1 MKKLFLLIIIFL
13 SAGVAAKAQKVKV
26 LDRSDLQPIGQVN
39 ISNLSRSLLVVT
51 NLSGVADLSGF
62 NATDTLV
69 FSHVAYSVV
78 KTTKSALAQ
87 SNNTIYLT
95 ENVISLDEFVFSAN
109 KTEEKRSDLPYVI
122 EVIQAK
128 DVAFNNPQTT
138 AIMLEQTGNVF
149 VQQSQLGGGSPVIR
163 GFEAN
168 RVELVLDGVRMNNAI
183 YRAGHLQSIIT
194 IDPMMLSS
202 TEVIYGPG
210 SVIYGSD
217 ALGGVISFKTKD
229 PVLAN
234 GKTPLIFGQGIA
246 RFSSAN
252 LEKTIGFNLNIGL
265 KKWGFFTAFS
275 YSNFDDLREGRTQN
289 PFYGTFGERPY
300 YAERINGQDTMI
312 ANDKP
317 WIQVPSGYS
326 QYNLLQKVQFRPSE
340 RLKFTLNFQ
349 YSNST
354 DIPRYDRLT
363 EMDGST
369 GHLKYAEW
377 YYGPQQRVFVSLKTD
392 LTQKNVMYDNGSVI
406 LTWQNVSE
414 DRINRRFNKST
425 KKNNLET
432 ANVYALNG
440 DFTKL
445 LGSKDALRYGVEF
458 IFNDVNSEA
467 YNLNIKTGDITYD
480 LATRYPDEKAQM
492 FSAAAY
498 LSNNWK
504 INRVLNFSQGLRFN
518 YVSLNTVY
526 SDTMMKIT
534 GFPFSSEISQS
545 NPALNGYLGLTVTPE
560 HDWKFGFVASS
571 GFRAPNIDDISK
583 LNDSNSQDKLL
594 VVPNP
599 DLKPEYA
606 YNIELSAGKT
616 FLKKFRIEASAYYT
630 WLTNAIVMAP
640 FQYNGQ
646 DSIIWEGEMV
656 QVQSNTNA
664 GDAYVYGVQGS
675 LLAQITTGFSITS
688 SLTYTC
694 GRVSTNDEP
703 LDHIPPVFGMT
714 SFNLEVKKFKGSFY
728 LDYNG
733 WKRIEDYSPSGED
746 NEAYATEY
754 GMPAWYTVNLK
765 LSYQFNRYLNVEA
778 GCENILDQNYR
789 KFASGISSPGRN
801 FIVALRGT
809 F

>member
-1 MKKLFLLIIIFL
+1 MKKLTILILILFATGL
-13 SAGVAAKAQKVKV
+13 AVNAQQVKV
-26 LDRSDLQPIGQVN
+26 IDKSDLQPIGQVN
-39 ISNLSRSLLVVT
+39 ISNLAKTVLVVT
-51 NLSGVADLSGF
+51 DYQGIADLSGF
-62 NATDTLV
+62 AQTDSLV
-69 FSHVAYSVV
+69 FSHVAYSTV
-78 KTTKSALAQ
+78 KTTKATILKT
-87 SNNTIYLT
+87 NNTVSLT
-95 ENVISLDEFVFSAN
+95 ENVISLDEFVYSAN

-128 DVAFNNPQTT
+128 DVAFNNPQNS

-194 IDPMMLSS
+194 IDPAMLSS
-202 TEVIYGPG
+202 TEIIYGPG

-217 ALGGVISFKTKD
+217 ALGGVISFTTKD
-229 PVLAN
+229 PVLSTGKKALIN
-234 GKTPLIFGQGIA
+234 GQAMA

-252 LEKTIGFNLNIGL
+252 LEKTGGFNLNIGL
-265 KKWGFFTAFS
+265 KKWGFLTSFT

-300 YAERINGQDTMI
+300 YAERINGQDTMV
-312 ANDKP
+312 ANSKP
-317 WIQVPSGYS
+317 WIQKPSGYS
-326 QYNLLQKVQFRPSE
+326 EYNLLQKIQFRPSD

-363 EMDGST
+363 EMDAST
-369 GHLKYAEW
+369 GELKYAEW
-377 YYGPQQRVFVSLKTD
+377 YYGPQERIFVSFKTD
-392 LTQKNVMYDNGSVI
+392 LTRKNVMYDNGSVI

-414 DRINRRFNKST
+414 DRINRRFGKST
-425 KKNNLET
+425 KKFNLET
-432 ANVYALNG
+432 ANVYSLNG
-440 DFTKL
+440 DFTKM
-445 LGSKDALRYGVEF
+445 LGKKDALRYGVEV

-467 YNLNIKTGDITYD
+467 YTENINTGDISYN
-480 LATRYPDEKAQM
+480 LATRYPDQKAQM

-498 LSNNWK
+498 VSNNWK
-504 INRVLNFSQGLRFN
+504 INNILNFSQGLRYS
-518 YVSLNTVY
+518 YVSLNAAY

-534 GFPFSSEISQS
+534 NFPFSSEMAQNNS
-545 NPALNGYLGLTVTPE
+545 ALNGYLGLTVTPKY
-560 HDWKFGFVASS
+560 DWKFAFVASS
-571 GFRAPNIDDISK
+571 GFRAPNIDDVSK
-583 LNDSNSQDKLL
+583 VNDSNSQDGLL

-606 YNIELSAGKT
+606 YNVELTVAKT
-616 FLKKFRIEASAYYT
+616 FIKRVRLEASAYYT
-630 WLTNAIVMAP
+630 WLTNAIVLAP
-640 FQYNGQ
+640 YQFNGQ
-646 DSIIWEGEMV
+646 DSIIWDGEMV
-656 QVQSNTNA
+656 QVQANTNEEN
-664 GDAYVYGVQGS
+664 AYVYGVQGS
-675 LLAQITTGFSITS
+675 LLAQITTAFSITS

-694 GRVSTNDEP
+694 GHVTTTDQP

-714 SFNLEVKKFKGSFY
+714 SFNLEVKKFRGSFY
-728 LDYNG
+728 LNYNG
-733 WKRIEDYSPSGED
+733 WKRIADYSPSGED
-746 NEAYATEY
+746 NQTYATQY

-765 LSYQFNRYLNVEA
+765 LSYQLNRFLNVEA

-789 KFASGISSPGRN
+789 KFASGINSPGRN
-801 FIVALRGT
+801 FIVALRGN